1 MSTASPTSF
10 LLWAIL
16 AVLFLAFLVFHLWS
30 YDRFNCLRWSSG
42 RQPGAFKRVMTY
54 SYLGS
59 VPLLVFYSVATTVIK
74 FKEGFLLIDENQ
86 VIPRPLDLYSPRTK
100 SWLLPLDFV
109 FSIAWALELVTH
121 LEGRLFCW
129 LRCRPLACDGSKAS
143 YPLSVQS

>member
-1 MSTASPTSF
+1 MGVTIRT
-10 LLWAIL
+10 
-16 AVLFLAFLVFHLWS
+16 VFDL
-30 YDRFNCLRWSSG
+30 SG
-42 RQPGAFKRVMTY
+42 
-54 SYLGS
+54 L
-59 VPLLVFYSVATTVIK
+59 
-74 FKEGFLLIDENQ
+74 

-109 FSIAWALELVTH
+109 FSIAWALELCVILLARWDAPVDLLFHDDVISIRVTH